1 MRFTRNAVDSNG
13 ERAAGGRICGA
24 FRHLTPIAGRAVNR
38 RCRCADGKSSRRG
51 GCGYPGPGTTRHAV
65 HFTGECDLVRP
76 DARCGVW
83 TTGFPTTKKA
93 VRWNGERRRP
103 IARETCLVRTFRA
116 SREIRNAVHSNGVRG
131 SSTGPHPHRDVD
143 ILPQASLESLCI
155 SMVSV
160 GDRSDRASA
169 RAPVSDRRL
178 RLRGSRILTALAIA
192 RFVRV
197 CAAMWISGRR
207 NQSTCCVFQR

>member
-1 MRFTRNAVDSNG
+1 MRGFP
-13 ERAAGGRICGA
+13 A
-24 FRHLTPIAGRAVNR
+24 FDADRRQGVNR

-65 HFTGECDLVRP
+65 HFTGECDFVRP
-76 DARCGVW
+76 DARGGVW

-93 VRWNGERRRP
+93 VGWNGERRRP

-116 SREIRNAVHSNGVRG
+116 SREIRNAAHSNGVRG
-131 SSTGPHPHRDVD
+131 SSTGPHPHHGVD

-169 RAPVSDRRL
+169 RAPVSDRRTAA
-178 RLRGSRILTALAIA
+178 SRVAHSNRTRDRAFRSSVCRDVDIRSPEPVDVLCISA
-192 RFVRV
+192 VRAGA
-197 CAAMWISGRR
+197 CCSAAS
-207 NQSTCCVFQR
+207 V